1 GLALPGS
8 LGAYLQH
15 LHQSLVHGLAGL
27 GSGSM
32 NESVSEGLSHGTW
45 KLPLPRKKRGK
56 EARCFFPSS
65 GSRDGW
71 SGSSRSGTGRAGTG
85 LRLAANAGEGRPL
98 GLLLGGGLELE
109 PSRIVLAFDL
119 DDDYVL
125 AA

>member
-45 KLPLPRKKRGK
+45 KLPLPRKKRGEEASCLCPEKK
-56 EARCFFPSS
+56 EGKKQAASS
-65 GSRDGW
+65 PLRVQGTDGQGRRDQEPAEPGLVSAW
-71 SGSSRSGTGRAGTG
+71 PPTPARAGPWASC
-85 LRLAANAGEGRPL
+85 LVVAWNL
-98 GLLLGGGLELE
+98 
-109 PSRIVLAFDL
+109 
-119 DDDYVL
+119 
-125 AA
+125 